1 MSAIEN
7 IPVSTLST
15 EGRLPP
21 RVTVAQLFLRAIRR
35 WQRNRAINELSRL
48 DNRQLEDIGISRNDI
63 PRVVE
68 GLFTADEAD
77 SKPEPKVDYSGEAAV
92 VVAHS
97 YPRAA

>member
-1 MSAIEN
+1 MSAIEH
-7 IPVSTLST
+7 VSAST
-15 EGRLPP
+15 MPNAGRRTP
-21 RVTVAQLFLRAIRR
+21 RITVAQLFLRAVRS

-68 GLFTADEAD
+68 GLITPEEAD
-77 SKPEPKVDYSGEAAV
+77 AKPAPRVVYLGEEAVLAAE
-92 VVAHS
+92 S